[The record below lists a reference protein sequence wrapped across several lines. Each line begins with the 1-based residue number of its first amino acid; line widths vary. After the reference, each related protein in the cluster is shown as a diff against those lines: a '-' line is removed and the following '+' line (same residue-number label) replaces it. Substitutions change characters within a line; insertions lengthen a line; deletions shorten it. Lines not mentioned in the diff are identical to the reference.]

1 MNGLRNRKDR
11 RDTPTVDR
19 SGYRLV
25 FGIIFS
31 AYSFLDFGLLVF
43 LLDFRRL
50 PFSRR

>member
-1 MNGLRNRKDR
+1 MNGLRNRKDG

-25 FGIIFS
+25 FGIIFLLIL
-31 AYSFLDFGLLVF
+31 LDFGLLVF

>member
-25 FGIIFS
+25 FGIIFLLIL
-31 AYSFLDFGLLVF
+31 LDFGLLVF